1 MIIFYI
7 SQLMCF
13 FLSRLS
19 AYFTLSLHL
28 LVIFFSLSL
37 LLVNITS
44 PIPIEIFASPRQYHF
59 DYPFCKLCH
68 ASPCLFTFLSIS
80 LFLFF
85 PQYYSP
91 CTDCLLHLMVTLI
104 LIIALLCTLLLV
116 MIALVFPLF
125 WWFWNNSIDIKTFD
139 KGSTSKIIK
148 YQNVWITLHI
158 TCKNEGLPSISTK
171 NHN

>member
-59 DYPFCKLCH
+59 DYPFCNCIILVLVLFSSSIVSSTCTDSFDSPFCKLCH
-68 ASPCLFTFLSIS
+68 SSPCLFTFLSIS

-91 CTDCLLHLMVTLI
+91 CTDCILHLMVTLI

-125 WWFWNNSIDIKTFD
+125 
-139 KGSTSKIIK
+139 
-148 YQNVWITLHI
+148 
-158 TCKNEGLPSISTK
+158 
-171 NHN
+171 